1 MAFGR
6 IIKNFFGQGESLM
19 PSPEPFAV
27 EAAPA
32 AATIPAPQ
40 SAAPPAAVMH
50 REEILDGRSRIAGYR
65 FTARDLRRGERP
77 PAATVLDLL
86 RAEAIAN
93 FAQRRLAVIPLGSE
107 DWRGHDYRPFVAPNT
122 AFLIDAPTPGADAD
136 AVEAWLAI
144 LREIREC
151 GAKVALAGGGAAIP
165 GALDLADLLFV
176 KLADYSL
183 EAFEQALSGFQRSHP
198 ALQLI
203 VENVQTWPEHR
214 LCLARGAACSL
225 GPFAALADEADD
237 KARLNQSR
245 LVLIEMLNL
254 LRNDADADELA
265 AVAKRDPVVAVSVV
279 SMANSPAAGLSS
291 AVASVD
297 QAIVVLGRAHL
308 YRWLTISLFRV
319 GGSPR
324 DEALLELAL
333 RRGRFLEILARERA
347 LGKEADELF
356 LVGLLSL
363 ADILLCMP
371 MAKVV
376 ERMNLPEGV
385 TEVLVSND
393 GPHGRYLLLAIAMEK
408 GRFEQIERLAG
419 LLGADVAAVEAAS
432 AAARQWTDEALAG
445 I

>member
-6 IIKNFFGQGESLM
+6 IIKTIFGQGESLV
-19 PSPEPFAV
+19 PSPDPFAAETPPV
-27 EAAPA
+27 AVAV
-32 AATIPAPQ
+32 PAPQ
-40 SAAPPAAVMH
+40 PAAPPAAVMH
-50 REEILDGRSRIAGYR
+50 REEILDERSRIAGYR
-65 FTARDLRRGERP
+65 FTPRDLLRGRRP
-77 PAATVLDLL
+77 PAATALDLL
-86 RAEAIAN
+86 RAEGIAG
-93 FAQRRLAVIPLGSE
+93 FAQRRLAVVPLDSE
-107 DWRGHDYRPFVAPNT
+107 AWAANDYRPFIAPNT
-122 AFLIDAPTPGADAD
+122 AFMVDAPAPGAGGE
-136 AVEAWLAI
+136 AVEAWLAV

-151 GAKVALAGGGAAIP
+151 GAKIALAGGGAAIP

-176 KLADYSL
+176 NLADYSL
-183 EAFEQALSGFQRSHP
+183 EAFEQAMRGFQRSHP
-198 ALQLI
+198 ALRLI
-203 VENVQTWPEHR
+203 VENVQTWPEYR
-214 LCLARGAACSL
+214 LCLARGAAFAL
-225 GPFAALADEADD
+225 GLFTTLADENDD
-237 KARLNQSR
+237 KTRLNQSR

-279 SMANSPAAGLSS
+279 SMANSPAAGLSGS
-291 AVASVD
+291 VASVD
-297 QAIVVLGRAHL
+297 QAIVVLGRAYL

-376 ERMNLPEGV
+376 ERMNLPDGV
-385 TEVLVSND
+385 TGVLVGND

-408 GRFEQIERLAG
+408 GRVEQIERLAG

>member
-6 IIKNFFGQGESLM
+6 IIKNFFGQGESPM

-122 AFLIDAPTPGADAD
+122 AFLVDAPAPGAGAD
-136 AVEAWLAI
+136 AVEAWLAV

-254 LRNDADADELA
+254 LRNDADADVLA

>member
-1 MAFGR
+1 M
-6 IIKNFFGQGESLM
+6 
-19 PSPEPFAV
+19 
-27 EAAPA
+27 
-32 AATIPAPQ
+32 
-40 SAAPPAAVMH
+40 
-50 REEILDGRSRIAGYR
+50 
-65 FTARDLRRGERP
+65 
-77 PAATVLDLL
+77 
-86 RAEAIAN
+86 
-93 FAQRRLAVIPLGSE
+93 
-107 DWRGHDYRPFVAPNT
+107 
-122 AFLIDAPTPGADAD
+122 
-136 AVEAWLAI
+136 
-144 LREIREC
+144 REC